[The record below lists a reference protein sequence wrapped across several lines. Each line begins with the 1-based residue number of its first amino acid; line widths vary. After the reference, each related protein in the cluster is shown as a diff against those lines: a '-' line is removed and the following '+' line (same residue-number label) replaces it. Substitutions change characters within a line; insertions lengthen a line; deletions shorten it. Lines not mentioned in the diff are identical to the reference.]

1 MELSALSLVVPMS
14 VILMVIATKR
24 VALSLFVGILVSAF
38 LLHSFNVSGVIDY
51 IYHRI
56 TSVFYTY
63 ESAFVINLSNLYVFG
78 FLILLGILSQI
89 IFKSGSVQN
98 FVKKAKKYTK
108 NAKTPEFIAFFV
120 GIIIFVDDY
129 FNALTVGQ
137 ISKSLNDA
145 HNSTRERLAYII
157 DSTSAPVCLL
167 VPISSWGA
175 YIMGIMNND
184 KSPLLE
190 DSFSV
195 LLSSLSSN
203 YYAIFALIAVF
214 LTIFWQI
221 NLPSMKKYQNVGV
234 KDFYNENEQEESP
247 SKLAPLSLLPISIL
261 ILIVSISS
269 LIFYTGYVLKN
280 TDASLSLF
288 YGGLFSLVITYFL
301 AYRFLEKGSFF
312 KIIFEGFKSMGSA
325 ILILTLA
332 WAIGPV
338 IRDDM
343 QTGLYLAQISKE
355 FLSSGGSVYMPLIFF
370 LISGFIAFSTGTS
383 WGAFAIMLP
392 IGASMASES
401 DIILIVSAILSGA
414 VYGDHTSPI
423 SDTTILSATGA
434 GCSVQSHFITQLPY
448 ATITMLC
455 SMVSLMIASFT
466 HSNTLALVVGLALLV
481 GVFYV
486 LKVVYRKKELVAQN

>member
-1 MELSALSLVVPMS
+1 MGLSALSLIVPFS
-14 VILMVIATKR
+14 VILMVVFTKR
-24 VALSLFVGILVSAF
+24 VVLSLFVGILVSAV
-38 LLHSFNVSGVIDY
+38 LMHSLHPSQLVEY
-51 IYHRI
+51 IYHKI

-63 ESAFVINLSNLYVFG
+63 EPEKGLHFNLSNLYVFG
-78 FLILLGILSQI
+78 FLIFLGVLSQVI
-89 IFKSGSVQN
+89 LKSGSVQN
-98 FVKKAKKYTK
+98 FVKKAKKYSK
-108 NAKTPEFIAFFV
+108 NSKTPEFIAFFS

-184 KSPLLE
+184 SSPLLK

-195 LLSSLSSN
+195 LAQSLSSN

-214 LTIFWQI
+214 LTILWQI
-221 NLPSMKKYQNVGV
+221 NLPSMRKYQNIGV
-234 KDFYNENEQEESP
+234 KDFYSEQEESS
-247 SKLAPLSLLPISIL
+247 SKLAPLSLLPLSIL
-261 ILIVSISS
+261 LLIVSISS
-269 LIFYTGYVLKN
+269 LLVYTAVILKN
-280 TDASLSLF
+280 TDASFSLF
-288 YGGLFSLVITYFL
+288 YGGLFSLMVTYLL
-301 AYRFLEKGSFF
+301 AYKFLEKGSFF
-312 KIIFEGFKSMGSA
+312 KLMLDGFKSVGPA
-325 ILILTLA
+325 ILVLTLA

-338 IRDDM
+338 IRDDA
-343 QTGLYLAQISKE
+343 QTGLYLAHISKE
-355 FLSSGGSVYMPLIFF
+355 FLNNGGGAYMPLIFF

-392 IGASMASES
+392 IGAGMANES

-434 GCSVQSHFITQLPY
+434 GCSVQSHFITQFPY
-448 ATITMLC
+448 ATIAMLC
-455 SMVSLMIASFT
+455 SAVSLGVASFM
-466 HSNTLALVVGLALLV
+466 HSRSLAFVIGVTLLV
-481 GVFYV
+481 GVFYL
-486 LKVVYRKKELVAQN
+486 LKRSYGENPKT

>member
-1 MELSALSLVVPMS
+1 MGLSASSLIVPLS
-14 VILMVIATKR
+14 VILMVVFTKR
-24 VALSLFVGILVSAF
+24 VALSLFTGILVSAV
-38 LLHSFNVSGVIDY
+38 LMHSLHLSY
-51 IYHRI
+51 IVEYAYIKI

-63 ESAFVINLSNLYVFG
+63 EPEKGLDFNLSNLYVFG
-78 FLILLGILSQI
+78 FLIFLGVLSQVI
-89 IFKSGSVQN
+89 LKSGSVQN
-98 FVKKAKKYTK
+98 FVKKAKKYSK
-108 NAKTPEFIAFFV
+108 NAKTPEFIAFFS

-175 YIMGIMNND
+175 YIIGIMNND
-184 KSPLLE
+184 NSPLLK

-195 LLSSLSSN
+195 LVQSLSSN

-214 LTIFWQI
+214 LTILWQI
-221 NLPSMKKYQNVGV
+221 NLPSMRKYQNIGV
-234 KDFYNENEQEESP
+234 KDFYSEQEEGS
-247 SKLAPLSLLPISIL
+247 SKLAPLSLLPLSIL
-261 ILIVSISS
+261 LLIVSISS
-269 LIFYTGYVLKN
+269 LIFYTGVILKN
-280 TDASLSLF
+280 TDASFSLF
-288 YGGLFSLVITYFL
+288 YGGLFSLIVTYLL
-301 AYRFLEKGSFF
+301 AYRFLEKGSFL
-312 KIIFEGFKSMGSA
+312 KLMLDGFKSVGPAM
-325 ILILTLA
+325 LVLTLA

-338 IRDDM
+338 IRDDA
-343 QTGLYLAQISKE
+343 QTGIYLAHISKG
-355 FLSSGGSVYMPLIFF
+355 FLNSGGDAYMPLIFF

-392 IGASMASES
+392 IGAGMANES

-448 ATITMLC
+448 ATIAMLC
-455 SMVSLMIASFT
+455 STVSLGVASFM
-466 HSNTLALVVGLALLV
+466 HSRSLALLIGVVLLV
-481 GVFYV
+481 GVFYL
-486 LKVVYRKKELVAQN
+486 LKKFYGENLKT

>member
-1 MELSALSLVVPMS
+1 MGLSASSLIVPLS
-14 VILMVIATKR
+14 VILMVVFTKR
-24 VALSLFVGILVSAF
+24 VALSLFVGILVSAV
-38 LLHSFNVSGVIDY
+38 LMHSLHLSY
-51 IYHRI
+51 IVEYAYIKI

-63 ESAFVINLSNLYVFG
+63 EPEKGLHFNLSNLYVFG
-78 FLILLGILSQI
+78 FLIFLGVLSQVI
-89 IFKSGSVQN
+89 LKSGSVQN
-98 FVKKAKKYTK
+98 FVKKAKKYSK
-108 NAKTPEFIAFFV
+108 NAKTPEFIAFFS

-184 KSPLLE
+184 NSPLLK

-195 LLSSLSSN
+195 LVQSLSSN

-214 LTIFWQI
+214 LTILWQI
-221 NLPSMKKYQNVGV
+221 NLPSMRKYQNIGV
-234 KDFYNENEQEESP
+234 KDFYSEQEESS
-247 SKLAPLSLLPISIL
+247 SKLAPLSLLPLSIL
-261 ILIVSISS
+261 LLIVSISS
-269 LIFYTGYVLKN
+269 LIFYTGVILKN
-280 TDASLSLF
+280 TDASFSLF
-288 YGGLFSLVITYFL
+288 YGGLFSLIVTYLL
-301 AYRFLEKGSFF
+301 AYRFLEKGSFL
-312 KIIFEGFKSMGSA
+312 KLMLDGFKSVGPA
-325 ILILTLA
+325 ILVLTLA

-338 IRDDM
+338 IRDDA
-343 QTGLYLAQISKE
+343 QTGLYLAHISKG
-355 FLSSGGSVYMPLIFF
+355 FLNSGGGAYMPLIFF

-392 IGASMASES
+392 IGAGMANES

-448 ATITMLC
+448 ATIAMLC
-455 SMVSLMIASFT
+455 STVSLGVASFM
-466 HSNTLALVVGLALLV
+466 HSNLLALLIGVALLV
-481 GVFYV
+481 GVFYL
-486 LKVVYRKKELVAQN
+486 LKRLYGEN

>member
-1 MELSALSLVVPMS
+1 MGLSASSLIVPLS
-14 VILMVIATKR
+14 VILMVVFTKR
-24 VALSLFVGILVSAF
+24 VALSLFVGILVSAV
-38 LLHSFNVSGVIDY
+38 LMHSLHLSY
-51 IYHRI
+51 IVEYAYIKI

-63 ESAFVINLSNLYVFG
+63 EPKKGLDFNLSNLYVFG
-78 FLILLGILSQI
+78 FLIFLGVLSQVI
-89 IFKSGSVQN
+89 LKSGSVQN
-98 FVKKAKKYTK
+98 FVKKAKKYSK
-108 NAKTPEFIAFFV
+108 NAKTPEFIAFFS

-184 KSPLLE
+184 SSPLLK

-195 LLSSLSSN
+195 LVQSLSSN

-214 LTIFWQI
+214 LTILWQI
-221 NLPSMKKYQNVGV
+221 NLPSMRKYQNIGV
-234 KDFYNENEQEESP
+234 KDFYSEQEESS
-247 SKLAPLSLLPISIL
+247 SKLAPLSLLPLSIL
-261 ILIVSISS
+261 LLIVSISS
-269 LIFYTGYVLKN
+269 LIFYTGVVLKN
-280 TDASLSLF
+280 TDASFSLF
-288 YGGLFSLVITYFL
+288 YGGLFSLIVTYLL
-301 AYRFLEKGSFF
+301 AYRFLEKGSFL
-312 KIIFEGFKSMGSA
+312 KLIVEGFKSVGPA
-325 ILILTLA
+325 ILVLTLA

-338 IRDDM
+338 IRDDA
-343 QTGLYLAQISKE
+343 QTGIYLAHISKG
-355 FLSSGGSVYMPLIFF
+355 FLNSGGGVYMPLIFF

-392 IGASMASES
+392 IGAGMANES

-448 ATITMLC
+448 ATIAMLC
-455 SMVSLMIASFT
+455 SVVSLGVASFM
-466 HSNTLALVVGLALLV
+466 HSHLLALVIGVALLV
-481 GVFYV
+481 GVFYL
-486 LKVVYRKKELVAQN
+486 LKRLYGENLKT

>member
-1 MELSALSLVVPMS
+1 MGLSALSLIVPFS
-14 VILMVIATKR
+14 VILMVVFTKR
-24 VALSLFVGILVSAF
+24 VALSLFVGILVSAV
-38 LLHSFNVSGVIDY
+38 LMHSLHLSQLIEY
-51 IYHRI
+51 IYHKI

-63 ESAFVINLSNLYVFG
+63 EPEKGFHFNLSNLYVFG
-78 FLILLGILSQI
+78 FLIFLGILSQVI
-89 IFKSGSVQN
+89 LKSGSVQN
-98 FVKKAKKYTK
+98 FVKKAKQYSK
-108 NAKTPEFIAFFV
+108 NAKTPEFIAFFS

-175 YIMGIMNND
+175 YIMGIMNNE
-184 KSPLLE
+184 PLLK

-195 LLSSLSSN
+195 LVQSLSSN

-214 LTIFWQI
+214 LTILWQI
-221 NLPSMKKYQNVGV
+221 NLPSMRKYQNIGV
-234 KDFYNENEQEESP
+234 KDFYSEQEESP
-247 SKLAPLSLLPISIL
+247 SKLAPLSLLPLSIL
-261 ILIVSISS
+261 LLIVSISS
-269 LIFYTGYVLKN
+269 LIFYTAVILKN
-280 TDASLSLF
+280 TDASFSLF
-288 YGGLFSLVITYFL
+288 YGGLFSLIVTYLL
-301 AYRFLEKGSFF
+301 AYQFLEKGSFF
-312 KIIFEGFKSMGSA
+312 KIVSEGFKSMGPA
-325 ILILTLA
+325 ILVLTLA

-338 IRDDM
+338 IRDDA
-343 QTGLYLAQISKE
+343 QTGLYLANISKE
-355 FLSSGGSVYMPLIFF
+355 FLNNGGGAYMPLIFF

-392 IGASMASES
+392 IGAGMASES

-448 ATITMLC
+448 ATIAMLC
-455 SMVSLMIASFT
+455 SAVSLGVASFM
-466 HSNTLALVVGLALLV
+466 HSRFLALAIGAALLV
-481 GVFYV
+481 GVFYL
-486 LKVVYRKKELVAQN
+486 LKKFYGENLKA

>member
-1 MELSALSLVVPMS
+1 MGLSASSLIVPLS
-14 VILMVIATKR
+14 VILMVVFTKK
-24 VALSLFVGILVSAF
+24 VALSLFVGILVSAV
-38 LLHSFNVSGVIDY
+38 LMHSLHLSQLVEY
-51 IYHRI
+51 IYHKI

-63 ESAFVINLSNLYVFG
+63 EPEKGLHFNLSNLYVFG
-78 FLILLGILSQI
+78 FLIFLGVLSQVI
-89 IFKSGSVQN
+89 LKSGSVQN
-98 FVKKAKKYTK
+98 FVKKAKKYSK
-108 NAKTPEFIAFFV
+108 NAKTPEFIAFFS

-184 KSPLLE
+184 SSPLLK

-195 LLSSLSSN
+195 LVQSLSSN

-214 LTIFWQI
+214 LTILWQI
-221 NLPSMKKYQNVGV
+221 NLPSMRKYQNIGV
-234 KDFYNENEQEESP
+234 KDFYSEQEESSP
-247 SKLAPLSLLPISIL
+247 KLAPLSLLPLSIL
-261 ILIVSISS
+261 LLIVSISS
-269 LIFYTGYVLKN
+269 LIFYTGVILKN
-280 TDASLSLF
+280 TDASFSLF
-288 YGGLFSLVITYFL
+288 YGGLFSLIVTYLL
-301 AYRFLEKGSFF
+301 AYQFLEKGSFF
-312 KIIFEGFKSMGSA
+312 KLMLDGFKSVGPA
-325 ILILTLA
+325 ILVLTLA

-338 IRDDM
+338 IRDDA
-343 QTGLYLAQISKE
+343 QTGLYLAHISKG
-355 FLSSGGSVYMPLIFF
+355 FLNSGGGAYMPLIFF

-392 IGASMASES
+392 IGAGMANES

-423 SDTTILSATGA
+423 SDTTILSAAGA

-448 ATITMLC
+448 ATIAMLC
-455 SMVSLMIASFT
+455 STVSLGVASFM
-466 HSNTLALVVGLALLV
+466 HSHLLALLIGMTLLV
-481 GVFYV
+481 GVFYL
-486 LKVVYRKKELVAQN
+486 LKKFYGENLKT

>member
-1 MELSALSLVVPMS
+1 MVVF
-14 VILMVIATKR
+14 TKR
-24 VALSLFVGILVSAF
+24 VALSLFVGILVSAV
-38 LLHSFNVSGVIDY
+38 LMHSLHLSQLVEY
-51 IYHRI
+51 IYHKI

-63 ESAFVINLSNLYVFG
+63 ELEKGLHFNLSNLYVFG
-78 FLILLGILSQI
+78 FLIFLGILSQVI
-89 IFKSGSVQN
+89 LKSGSVQN
-98 FVKKAKKYTK
+98 FVKKAKKYSK
-108 NAKTPEFIAFFV
+108 NAKTPEFIAFFS

-184 KSPLLE
+184 SSPLLK

-195 LLSSLSSN
+195 LVQSLSSN

-214 LTIFWQI
+214 LTILWQI
-221 NLPSMKKYQNVGV
+221 NLPSMRKYQNIGV
-234 KDFYNENEQEESP
+234 KDFYSEQEESS
-247 SKLAPLSLLPISIL
+247 SKLAPLSLLPLSIL
-261 ILIVSISS
+261 LLIVSISS
-269 LIFYTGYVLKN
+269 LLVYTAVILKN
-280 TDASLSLF
+280 TDASFSLF
-288 YGGLFSLVITYFL
+288 YGGLFSLIVTYLL
-301 AYRFLEKGSFF
+301 AYQFLEKGSFF
-312 KIIFEGFKSMGSA
+312 KLTLDGFKSVGPA
-325 ILILTLA
+325 ILVLTLA

-338 IRDDM
+338 IRDDA
-343 QTGLYLAQISKE
+343 QTGLYLARISKE
-355 FLSSGGSVYMPLIFF
+355 FLNSGGGAYMPLIFF

-392 IGASMASES
+392 IGAGMANES

-434 GCSVQSHFITQLPY
+434 GCSVQSHFITQFPY
-448 ATITMLC
+448 ATIAMLC
-455 SMVSLMIASFT
+455 SAVSLGVASFM
-466 HSNTLALVVGLALLV
+466 HSRPLAFVIGAALLV
-481 GVFYV
+481 GVFYL
-486 LKVVYRKKELVAQN
+486 LKRFYGENLKT

>member
-1 MELSALSLVVPMS
+1 MGLSALSLIVPLS
-14 VILMVIATKR
+14 VILMVVFTKR
-24 VALSLFVGILVSAF
+24 VALSLFVGISVSAV
-38 LLHSFNVSGVIDY
+38 LMHSLHLSQLVEY
-51 IYHRI
+51 IYHKI

-63 ESAFVINLSNLYVFG
+63 EPEKGLHFNLSNLYVFG
-78 FLILLGILSQI
+78 FLIFLGVLSQVI
-89 IFKSGSVQN
+89 LKSGSVQN
-98 FVKKAKKYTK
+98 FVKKAKKYSK
-108 NAKTPEFIAFFV
+108 NAKTPEFIAFFS

-184 KSPLLE
+184 SSPLLK

-195 LLSSLSSN
+195 LVQSLSSN

-214 LTIFWQI
+214 LTILWQI
-221 NLPSMKKYQNVGV
+221 NLPSMRKYQNIGV
-234 KDFYNENEQEESP
+234 KDFYSEQEESS
-247 SKLAPLSLLPISIL
+247 SKLAPLSLLPLSIL
-261 ILIVSISS
+261 LLIASISS
-269 LIFYTGYVLKN
+269 LIFYTGVVLKN
-280 TDASLSLF
+280 TDASFSLF
-288 YGGLFSLVITYFL
+288 YGGLFSLIVTYLL
-301 AYRFLEKGSFF
+301 AYEFLEKGSFF
-312 KIIFEGFKSMGSA
+312 KLMLDGFKSVGPA
-325 ILILTLA
+325 ILVLTLA

-338 IRDDM
+338 IRDDA
-343 QTGLYLAQISKE
+343 QTGFYLAHISKE
-355 FLSSGGSVYMPLIFF
+355 FLNNGGGMYMPLIFF

-392 IGASMASES
+392 IGAGMANES

-448 ATITMLC
+448 ATIAMLC
-455 SMVSLMIASFT
+455 STVSLGVASFM
-466 HSNTLALVVGLALLV
+466 HSRSLALLIGVALLV
-481 GVFYV
+481 GVFYL
-486 LKVVYRKKELVAQN
+486 LKRLYGENLKT

>member
-1 MELSALSLVVPMS
+1 MGLSASSLIVPIS
-14 VILMVIATKR
+14 VILMVVFTKR
-24 VALSLFVGILVSAF
+24 VALSLFVGILVSAV
-38 LLHSFNVSGVIDY
+38 LMHSLHLSQLVEY
-51 IYHRI
+51 IYHKI

-63 ESAFVINLSNLYVFG
+63 EPEKGLHFNLSNLYVFG
-78 FLILLGILSQI
+78 FLIFLGVLSQVI
-89 IFKSGSVQN
+89 LKSGSVQN
-98 FVKKAKKYTK
+98 FVKKAKKYSK
-108 NAKTPEFIAFFV
+108 NAKTPEFIAFFS

-184 KSPLLE
+184 SSPLLK

-195 LLSSLSSN
+195 LVQSLSSN

-214 LTIFWQI
+214 LTILWQI
-221 NLPSMKKYQNVGV
+221 NLPSMRKYQNIGV
-234 KDFYNENEQEESP
+234 KDFYSEQEESSP
-247 SKLAPLSLLPISIL
+247 KLAPLSLLPLSIL
-261 ILIVSISS
+261 LLIVSISS
-269 LIFYTGYVLKN
+269 LIFYTAVILKN
-280 TDASLSLF
+280 TDASFSLF
-288 YGGLFSLVITYFL
+288 YGGLFSLIITYLL
-301 AYRFLEKGSFF
+301 AYNFLEKGSFF
-312 KIIFEGFKSMGSA
+312 KLMLDGFKSVGPA
-325 ILILTLA
+325 ILVLTLA

-338 IRDDM
+338 IRDDA
-343 QTGLYLAQISKE
+343 QTGIYLAHISKG
-355 FLSSGGSVYMPLIFF
+355 FLSSGGGAYMPLIFF

-392 IGASMASES
+392 IGAGMANES

-423 SDTTILSATGA
+423 SDTTILSAAGA

-448 ATITMLC
+448 ATIAMFC
-455 SMVSLMIASFT
+455 SAVSLGVASFM
-466 HSNTLALVVGLALLV
+466 HSHLLALLIGVALLV
-481 GVFYV
+481 GVFYL
-486 LKVVYRKKELVAQN
+486 LKRLYGEN

>member
-1 MELSALSLVVPMS
+1 MGLSALSLIVPFS
-14 VILMVIATKR
+14 VILMVVFTKR
-24 VALSLFVGILVSAF
+24 VALSLFVGILVSAV
-38 LLHSFNVSGVIDY
+38 LMHSLHLSQLIEY
-51 IYHRI
+51 IYHKI

-63 ESAFVINLSNLYVFG
+63 EPEKGLHFNLSNLYVFG
-78 FLILLGILSQI
+78 FLIFLGILSQVI
-89 IFKSGSVQN
+89 LKSGSVQN
-98 FVKKAKKYTK
+98 FVKKAKKYSK
-108 NAKTPEFIAFFV
+108 NAKTPEFIAFFS

-184 KSPLLE
+184 SSPLLK

-195 LLSSLSSN
+195 LVQSLSSN

-214 LTIFWQI
+214 LTILWQI
-221 NLPSMKKYQNVGV
+221 NLPSMRKYQNIGV
-234 KDFYNENEQEESP
+234 KDFYSEQEESS
-247 SKLAPLSLLPISIL
+247 SKLAPLSLLPLSIL
-261 ILIVSISS
+261 LLIVSISS
-269 LIFYTGYVLKN
+269 LLVYTAVILKN
-280 TDASLSLF
+280 TDASFSLF
-288 YGGLFSLVITYFL
+288 YGGLFSLIVTYLL
-301 AYRFLEKGSFF
+301 AYPFLEKGSFF
-312 KIIFEGFKSMGSA
+312 KLMLDGFKSVGPA
-325 ILILTLA
+325 ILVLTLA

-338 IRDDM
+338 IRDDA
-343 QTGLYLAQISKE
+343 QTGLYLAHISKE
-355 FLSSGGSVYMPLIFF
+355 FLNNGGGAYMPLIFF

-392 IGASMASES
+392 IGAGMAHES

-434 GCSVQSHFITQLPY
+434 GCSVQSHFITQFPY
-448 ATITMLC
+448 ATIAMLC
-455 SMVSLMIASFT
+455 SAVSLGVASFM
-466 HSNTLALVVGLALLV
+466 HSRSLALLIGVALLV
-481 GVFYV
+481 GVFYL
-486 LKVVYRKKELVAQN
+486 LKKFYGENLKT